1 MVQCSMVPN
10 LVLLVPLREV
20 SVETE
25 MMDTDTVS
33 ITDIQSTDEFGRKY
47 YGDEKTNHI
56 LLICESNIF
65 HQ

>member
-1 MVQCSMVPN
+1 MVPN

-25 MMDTDTVS
+25 MMDTDPVS

-47 YGDEKTNHI
+47 YADEK
-56 LLICESNIF
+56 SNKL
-65 HQ
+65 